1 MDTDR
6 FLFNAELIDAN
17 DPVYDTFLQN
27 LQGNILKG
35 HGRKFTRNIFLGFK
49 ASSRIDIKQKIADL
63 ATESSHQNWW
73 EDLRITSAYQQKEQS
88 EMAQRER
95 DKILTSIFASFFLS
109 AKGYGFFGI
118 EPPNDPAFQLGMR
131 ESLEWPSY
139 ARHALVKKLNK
150 DPGSI
155 KNDLRTSFKKGKMNK
170 GKWAS
175 TYTQEIH
182 AMVLLAN
189 DEEQVLDAAEKKVS
203 DLFYNLSHIFH
214 VERGSRIQHPFQK
227 QSTEHFG
234 FVDNISNPIFFKQDY
249 EKAQK
254 REIPSKFDQYD
265 PKASLALV
273 LVNDVHGGENAYGS
287 YLVFQKLEQNVK
299 KFSDQIDQLQARLG
313 ITKELAEAF
322 VIGRFKDGTP
332 AVISSLPGMNP
343 PPNNFNYYKDEWNND
358 DVGMRCPLHAHIR
371 KMNPRRGSYRDNRI
385 VRRGITYD
393 NRPASPD
400 FIAEK
405 LKDSPPLP
413 ERDLGILFMCF
424 QSDVGQQYETL
435 VKEWAFDGTP
445 RAGIGTDPILAFNSA
460 SHHDPTTTE
469 GQNWPLRWG
478 GMEPI
483 HQKERFPWEQ
493 VIQNQGGEYFFAPSL
508 SFLKNFPAFP

>member
-27 LQGNILKG
+27 LQGNILKA

-49 ASSRIDIKQKIADL
+49 ATSRIEIQQKIADL
-63 ATESSHQNWW
+63 ARESPQQNWW
-73 EDLRITSAYQQKEQS
+73 EDLRITSAYQQKKQS
-88 EMAQRER
+88 EMAQKKR

-109 AKGYGFFGI
+109 AKGYVFFGI
-118 EPPNDPAFQLGMR
+118 DPPNDPAFQLGMG

-139 ARHALVKKLNK
+139 VRHTLINKLNK

-155 KNDLRTSFKKGKMNK
+155 KNDLRTSIKKGKMNK
-170 GKWAS
+170 GKWNS
-175 TYTQEIH
+175 PFTQDIH

-189 DEEQVLDAAEKKVS
+189 DDEQVLNAAEKEVS
-203 DLFYNLSHIFH
+203 NLFYNLSDIFH
-214 VERGSRIQHPFQK
+214 VERGSRLQQKFQGK
-227 QSTEHFG
+227 TTEHFG
-234 FVDNISNPIFFKQDY
+234 YVDNISNPIFFKQDY
-249 EKAQK
+249 DKAKEKEK
-254 REIPSKFDQYD
+254 EIPTKFDKYD
-265 PKASLALV
+265 PKASLSLV
-273 LVNDVHGGENAYGS
+273 LVKDDHGGKNAYGS
-287 YLVFQKLEQNVK
+287 YLVFQKLEQNVE
-299 KFSDQIDQLQARLG
+299 KFSQQIDQLQTRLG

-322 VIGRFKDGTP
+322 VVGRFKDGTP
-332 AVISSLPGMNP
+332 VVISSLPGMNP
-343 PPNNFNYYKDEWNND
+343 PPNNFNYHQDEWDND

-393 NRPASPD
+393 DRPTSYD

-413 ERDLGILFMCF
+413 EGDFGILFMCF
-424 QSDVGQQYETL
+424 QSDIGKQYETL

-445 RAGIGTDPILAFNSA
+445 RAEIGTDPILAFNSV
-460 SHHDPTTTE
+460 SHHDPASTK

-483 HQKERFPWEQ
+483 HRKERFPWEQ
-493 VIQNQGGEYFFAPSL
+493 VIRNLGGEYFFAPSI
-508 SFLKNFPAFP
+508 SFLRNLK